1 MTASV
6 REETGATVEQPSLGP
21 AALRRGL
28 SRLVAHPLF
37 QLALLALLLLGAGQ
51 LSSGTVQIAS
61 FVLIAAIF
69 AQSINLLT
77 GLAGQISLGH
87 AGFFGIGAYCSGI
100 LVKSWGFDVAA
111 AVPVAVLLAAATG
124 WLLSFPANRVRD
136 VYLAMMT
143 LGFGMV
149 FFEIVREW
157 NDVTGGTMGL
167 PGVPAAA
174 LRTLTILGFRMD
186 GLDYFRL
193 VLLVTALVLLLM
205 RNLTQSRI
213 GRAFFAIHVSE
224 VAAGSIGIPS
234 GSTKQLAYA
243 VSGALAGLAGAL
255 YAHLVGYLGPES
267 FALPRSIEVLV
278 IAIVGG
284 LGSIAGQVLSATL
297 FTFLPERLQV
307 FAEWQF
313 IAYGLILTFSLL
325 VLPKGIGGLL
335 FEPPRFIKPRVL
347 RRAAG
352 LTADPAALRPQGEA
366 AESLVVEG
374 VTMRFGGLVA
384 VDGVSLR
391 LEPGRI
397 TALVGP
403 NGSGKSTLVNVVS
416 GIYRPTAGKVRFGER
431 DITGLSDHQVA
442 AARVVRTFQ
451 DPRLVPHFTV
461 RENLLLGAHR
471 LLRHSGAAATLGLP
485 GAIAEEAEHLAMA
498 EAVLALAG
506 LTEVADRPIDTLPYG
521 TRRMAE
527 VGRALLAR
535 PRVILLDEPA
545 AGLSEKEME
554 RLAQLIRDMKAMG
567 LAILLI
573 DHHMDFLAELVDE
586 VVVLDSGRMI
596 YHGDIAGMRRDP
608 QVIAAYLGDEATH
621 A

>member
-1 MTASV
+1 MN
-6 REETGATVEQPSLGP
+6 
-21 AALRRGL
+21 ALR
-28 SRLVAHPLF
+28 SRLSALVADWRL
-37 QLALLALLLLGAGQ
+37 QALLVVALLAGAPLL
-51 LSSGTVQIAS
+51 SPGTVQIAS

-87 AGFFGIGAYCSGI
+87 AGFFGIGAYCTGV
-100 LVKSWGFDVAA
+100 LVKTHGLDMTLG
-111 AVPVAVLLAAATG
+111 VPLAVLLAGLTG

-149 FFEIVREW
+149 FFEVVREW
-157 NDVTGGTMGL
+157 NGVTGGTMGL
-167 PGVPAAA
+167 PGVPSAA
-174 LRTLTILGFRMD
+174 LRTLTILGMKVD
-186 GLDYFRL
+186 GLRYFQL
-193 VLLVTALVLLLM
+193 VLLVTAGVMLLV

-213 GRAFFAIHVSE
+213 GRAFYAIHVSE
-224 VAAGSIGIPS
+224 IAAGSIGIPA
-234 GSTKQLAYA
+234 GATKQLAYA
-243 VSGALAGLAGAL
+243 LSGAVAGLAGAL

-313 IAYGLILTFSLL
+313 IAYGLILTFSLM

-335 FEPPRFIKPRVL
+335 FLPPRFIRPGAL
-347 RRAAG
+347 ARAAT
-352 LTADPAALRPQGEA
+352 LRADVAALRPIAGGTALEA
-366 AESLVVEG
+366 EG
-374 VTMRFGGLVA
+374 ITMRFGGLVA
-384 VDGVSLR
+384 VDNVSLR

-403 NGSGKSTLVNVVS
+403 NGSGKSTFVNVVT
-416 GIYRPTAGKVRFGER
+416 GIYKPSAGQVRFAGR
-431 DITGLSDHQVA
+431 DITGLADHQVA
-442 AARVVRTFQ
+442 AAGVVRTFQ

-461 RENLLLGAHR
+461 RENLLLGAHGQ
-471 LLRHSGAAATLGLP
+471 LRHNGIAAVLALP
-485 GAIAEEAEHLAMA
+485 GATADEAAQLALV
-498 EAVLALAG
+498 EAVLALAD

-535 PRVILLDEPA
+535 PQVILLDEPA
-545 AGLSEKEME
+545 AGLSEAEME
-554 RLAQLIRDMKAMG
+554 RLSQLIRDMKAMG

-573 DHHMDFLAELVDE
+573 DHHMDFLAELVDD

-596 YHGDIAGMRRDP
+596 YRGDIAGMRGDP
-608 QVIAAYLGDEATH
+608 QVIAAYLGDEAAH

>member
-1 MTASV
+1 
-6 REETGATVEQPSLGP
+6 
-21 AALRRGL
+21 
-28 SRLVAHPLF
+28 
-37 QLALLALLLLGAGQ
+37 
-51 LSSGTVQIAS
+51 
-61 FVLIAAIF
+61 
-69 AQSINLLT
+69 
-77 GLAGQISLGH
+77 
-87 AGFFGIGAYCSGI
+87 
-100 LVKSWGFDVAA
+100 
-111 AVPVAVLLAAATG
+111 
-124 WLLSFPANRVRD
+124 
-136 VYLAMMT
+136 
-143 LGFGMV
+143 MV
-149 FFEIVREW
+149 FFEVVREW

-167 PGVPAAA
+167 PGVPSAA
-174 LRTLTILGFRMD
+174 LRTLTILGIKVD
-186 GLDYFRL
+186 GLRYFQL
-193 VLLVTALVLLLM
+193 VLLITAGVMLLM

-213 GRAFFAIHVSE
+213 GRAFYAIQVSE
-224 VAAGSIGIPS
+224 VAAGSIGIPA
-234 GSTKQLAYA
+234 GRTKQLAYA
-243 VSGALAGLAGAL
+243 LSGALAGLAGAL

-284 LGSIAGQVLSATL
+284 LGSIAGQVLSAVL

-325 VLPKGIGGLL
+325 VLPRGIGGLL
-335 FEPPRFIKPRVL
+335 FEPPRFIKPRAL
-347 RRAAG
+347 ARAAR
-352 LTADPAALRPQGEA
+352 LRADATALGPTGTGSALEA
-366 AESLVVEG
+366 EG
-374 VTMRFGGLVA
+374 ITMRFGGLVA
-384 VDGVSLR
+384 VDDLSLR

-403 NGSGKSTLVNVVS
+403 NGSGKSTFVNVVT
-416 GIYRPTAGKVRFGER
+416 GIYQPAAGRVRFGGR
-431 DITGLSDHQVA
+431 DITGLPDHQVA
-442 AARVVRTFQ
+442 AAGVVRTFQ

-471 LLRHSGAAATLGLP
+471 QLHQSGFAAALALPSGL
-485 GAIAEEAEHLAMA
+485 AEEAAQLALV
-498 EAVLALAG
+498 EAVLALSD

-545 AGLSEKEME
+545 AGLSEAEME
-554 RLAQLIRDMKAMG
+554 RLTRLIRDMKVLG

-596 YHGDIAGMRRDP
+596 YRGDIAGMRGDA
-608 QVIAAYLGDEATH
+608 QVIAAYLGDEAAH